1 MNKKLRFE
9 TRSLFIVEHLHI
21 VGVNKKRLSNKLLPQ
36 FYFLCFGN
44 HVEPPEVLF
53 FCSTQGENTQMPN
66 LKNPTFP
73 YVTLKFAVRLT
84 FLSVFRSGV

>member
-21 VGVNKKRLSNKLLPQ
+21 LGVNKKKAIKNLLPQ

-53 FCSTQGENTQMPN
+53 SCSTLRENTQMPN

-73 YVTLKFAVRLT
+73 YVTLKFAARLT
-84 FLSVFRSGV
+84 FLSVFSLGV